1 MVNPPSSLPLSVSV
15 DGGSISTLP
24 TEDGTR
30 RVLRRPTDRSIP
42 TIRRSL
48 RRWASGLVM
57 FAVLFGPV
65 CLEADA
71 TPIDPIPVGTAIR
84 GSDLLVPLTVPAGTG
99 TLPERIPVAI
109 GDLEVEAD
117 IALLSVS
124 MQAAFSWVM
133 PSRPI
138 EVRSPAS
145 RTNVDR
151 DTIALAVV
159 PIPTDANGT
168 LRVADTIWT
177 PIWLPPLPGW
187 DERLPITASQ
197 GVDADPAPKAPME
210 WFRWAIRADLS
221 GNRPPPCRMS
231 SLLEKRV
238 ALAVS
243 DEWRAGLRRVR
254 EHSPSVASTIG
265 ERLVATVEDPE
276 RASPEQSVA
285 MWPTDARELSGLR
298 TLLLDF
304 ARTDEEVALAG
315 LAWFEVRPPFVAWLV
330 DASGDAVTIRIGNP
344 TVEEVVVLASF
355 TSSDA
360 PEALLLPPLSLTT
373 HVVERIGP
381 APVGSDEQLVLVKDQ
396 AEVRLDVGVPTI
408 RVEPPGASFG
418 SMVIGRT
425 LASVNGEFVEMPAL
439 PAQTAGILRRRF
451 NRWEVF
457 VEARGT
463 PSSEVERDQVF
474 VQVGSSERPVAILG
488 VSRNGNWRVE
498 SGPETDEL
506 SVRVVDHGDRWRFVV
521 TLPEAWLVEAIGRS
535 SEGGVRLGLRR
546 DGPRGIVQFA
556 GPPPAAWKRQI
567 PTQSFG
573 LSWWDDPVMPSQLEF

>member
-1 MVNPPSSLPLSVSV
+1 MS
-15 DGGSISTLP
+15 
-24 TEDGTR
+24 
-30 RVLRRPTDRSIP
+30 
-42 TIRRSL
+42 
-48 RRWASGLVM
+48 
-57 FAVLFGPV
+57 AVLVGQT

-84 GSDLLVPLTVPAGTG
+84 GSDLLVPLTLPVGTD
-99 TLPERIPVAI
+99 TLPESITVAI
-109 GDLEVEAD
+109 GDIEVEAD

-124 MQAAFSWVM
+124 RQTDFSWVT

-138 EVRSPAS
+138 DVRSPAS
-145 RTNVDR
+145 RIDAAR

-159 PIPTDANGT
+159 PVPTDANGP
-168 LRVADTIWT
+168 LRVADTVWT

-187 DERLPITASQ
+187 DERIPITASR
-197 GVDADPAPKAPME
+197 GVDADPSPGAPME

-221 GNRPPPCRMS
+221 GRRPPACRMS
-231 SLLEKRV
+231 SPLEERV

-254 EHSPSVASTIG
+254 DHSPSVAATIG

-276 RASPEQSVA
+276 RASSERAVA
-285 MWPTDARELSGLR
+285 MWPTEARELSGLR
-298 TLLLDF
+298 KLLLDF

-330 DASGDAVTIRIGNP
+330 DTSGDGVTLRIGNP

-355 TSSDA
+355 TGSDA

-373 HVVERIGP
+373 HVVDRPGP
-381 APVGSDEQLVLVKDQ
+381 TPLGSDEQLVLVRDRT
-396 AEVRLDVGVPTI
+396 EVRLDVGVPTI

-439 PAQTAGILRRRF
+439 SAQTAGILRRRF
-451 NRWEVF
+451 DRWEVF

-463 PSSEVERDQVF
+463 SSSEAGRDRVF
-474 VQVGSSERPVAILG
+474 LQIGPSERPVAILG
-488 VSRNGNWRVE
+488 VARDGDWRVE
-498 SGPETDEL
+498 SGPKMDDV
-506 SVRVVDHGDRWRFVV
+506 SVRVVDHGDRWRFVAV
-521 TLPEAWLVEAIGRS
+521 LPEAWLVDAIGRS
-535 SEGGVRLGLRR
+535 AEGGIRLGLRR
-546 DGPRGIVQFA
+546 DGPQGIVQFA
-556 GPPPAAWKRQI
+556 GPPPPAWKRRI
-567 PTQSFG
+567 PTQSFE
-573 LSWWDDPVMPSQLEF
+573 LSWWDDPVTPSELEF